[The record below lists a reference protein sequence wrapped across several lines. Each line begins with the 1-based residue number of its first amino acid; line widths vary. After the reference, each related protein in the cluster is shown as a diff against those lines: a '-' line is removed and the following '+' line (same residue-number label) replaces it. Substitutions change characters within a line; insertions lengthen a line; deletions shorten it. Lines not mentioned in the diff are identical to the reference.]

1 MGQSDEV
8 RRQFGPV
15 ASAYVSSSFHAHG
28 PDLARLVAE
37 AGFTGTE
44 VVLDLGCGAGHTALA
59 CANHAARVVGVD
71 VTPEMVGVASCT
83 ARADEAE
90 LPLGWIIARL
100 STFRWPWSAPPGA
113 ANGWSR
119 KAVRSRSAH
128 L

>member
-90 LPLGWIIARL
+90 LPLGWHHCEAIYVSLAVECT
-100 STFRWPWSAPPGA
+100 SWSSERMVSEGGA
-113 ANGWSR
+113 
-119 KAVRSRSAH
+119 
-128 L
+128 